1 MNDDGDTDGED
12 DGKEVTNKWK
22 KGQQGCNTNT
32 DANTNNN
39 KQESA
44 LSEENKSKKEKIN
57 TIRRMTIKTRTKT
70 TKKGNQQ

>member
-1 MNDDGDTDGED
+1 MNDDGDNDGED
-12 DGKEVTNKWK
+12 DGEDGEDVTNKW

-32 DANTNNN
+32 NNNN

-57 TIRRMTIKTRTKT
+57 IIRRMTIKTRTKT